1 MSDCDCQE
9 NIKEAIEYGP
19 TIAYAAA
26 EKPDGLLITTI
37 AVTTVRMLFGLR
49 AMGVGQHDALLT
61 SRSLL
66 WLLSLQVSVKVIFFN

>member
-1 MSDCDCQE
+1 MSDCDYQE
-9 NIKEAIEYGP
+9 NIKEPIEYGL

-37 AVTTVRMLFGLR
+37 AATTVGMLFGLR

-61 SRSLL
+61 STSLL
-66 WLLSLQVSVKVIFFN
+66 WLLSLAV